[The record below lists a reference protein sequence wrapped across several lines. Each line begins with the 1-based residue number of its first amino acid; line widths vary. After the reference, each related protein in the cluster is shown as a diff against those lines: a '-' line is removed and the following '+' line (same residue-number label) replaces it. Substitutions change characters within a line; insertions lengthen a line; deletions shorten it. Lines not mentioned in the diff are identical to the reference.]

1 MNLEEKIGTDL
12 KEAMKAKDQAR
23 LRSIRAIKAAI
34 LLLKTDGSGQELTPE
49 KEIKLVQK
57 LVKQRKESLDIY
69 IKQDREDLAA
79 VEREEIAVLEKYL
92 PAQISEDELKEII
105 QNIITKTGASGMAA
119 MGKVMGMASKELAGK
134 ADGKAISGIVKSLL
148 SS

>member
-105 QNIITKTGASGMAA
+105 QNIIIKTGASGMAD
-119 MGKVMGMASKELAGK
+119 MGKVMGMASKDLAGK